1 MTTVAV
7 NGVVAEVAG
16 EGPAVVMLHGL
27 GGTSNAFQPQMEA
40 LRSYRVVRID
50 LPGSGRSPLPASE
63 ASFPAFVE
71 AVLGVV
77 RVLGVERAHFVGHSL
92 GTILCQMIAAERPSV
107 VRSLFFFGGVAEPAE
122 TTRTG
127 LRGRAELARREGMAA
142 VADQV
147 IETALSASTRSGN
160 PVAVAFVRES
170 LMRQNA
176 EGYARTCEA
185 LAKAT
190 AVDPRLI
197 TAPTLLL
204 TGDADAV
211 NPPSVAR
218 ALAER
223 IAGAKFASVDRGGHW
238 LMVEKPVE
246 SNRWIADFLKQVEH

>member
-1 MTTVAV
+1 
-7 NGVVAEVAG
+7 
-16 EGPAVVMLHGL
+16 
-27 GGTSNAFQPQMEA
+27 
-40 LRSYRVVRID
+40 
-50 LPGSGRSPLPASE
+50 
-63 ASFPAFVE
+63 
-71 AVLGVV
+71 
-77 RVLGVERAHFVGHSL
+77 
-92 GTILCQMIAAERPSV
+92 
-107 VRSLFFFGGVAEPAE
+107 
-122 TTRTG
+122 
-127 LRGRAELARREGMAA
+127 
-142 VADQV
+142 
-147 IETALSASTRSGN
+147 
-160 PVAVAFVRES
+160 
-170 LMRQNA
+170 MRQNA
-176 EGYARTCEA
+176 EGYARMCEA